1 MTAIDTTSIVILGAG
16 PSGGAV
22 ALGLKNLGYTNITIV
37 GEPRPFCAMEGVS
50 ERVVD
55 GLRGAGFSH
64 ALEKLPPASARFVTW
79 NGVTSQANTERLIDR
94 AAFDA
99 AILMDLAMQ
108 GIHVI
113 QGRAGD
119 VISTPAGHKVSVDS
133 SGQSIQLDA
142 DFLVEARGRAA
153 PAAKLKRLRG
163 AETVSILQYWEGEA
177 GERQS
182 AVQSFEDGWA
192 WMAAD
197 EKGRRY
203 LQLTFDVA
211 SSILPEKSRLAA
223 FCIEKLNT
231 LEQAQPYLANAT
243 STGEIHART
252 STPILCQEAVGD
264 NWIRVGDAAMAVDPL
279 SGNGIFQALSS
290 SLQAPA
296 VINTLLRE
304 PEKALLAQRF
314 HQLRITELFFRF
326 ARIGRDF
333 YAMEEQWQEQPFW
346 ETRAQWPD
354 KQPMHQQPDITQ
366 LRVKILPVVNQGLI
380 EAVDVVTSPDQ
391 PLGVWH
397 LNGVPLA
404 PIVLAYQSSPDE
416 LAVIQEQCLAMQ
428 LNELQQRQVLQWL
441 VGQGAGFKKNLD
453 EAR

>member
-1 MTAIDTTSIVILGAG
+1 MTTTETTPIVILGAG
-16 PSGGAV
+16 PAGGAV
-22 ALGLKNLGYTNITIV
+22 ALGLKKLGYTNITVV
-37 GEPRPFCAMEGVS
+37 GEARPFCAMEGVS
-50 ERVVD
+50 ERVVE
-55 GLRGAGFSH
+55 GLRGAGFKY
-64 ALEKLPPASARFVTW
+64 ALEKLPQPSARFVTW

-108 GIHVI
+108 GIHVV
-113 QGRAGD
+113 QGRANE
-119 VISTPAGHKVSVDS
+119 VVSTPAGHKISVDS
-133 SGQSIQLDA
+133 SGHSIQMEA
-142 DFLVEARGRAA
+142 GFLVEARGRAA
-153 PAAKLKRLRG
+153 PSAKLKRLRG
-163 AETVSILQYWEGEA
+163 AETVSILQYWEGEP

-182 AVQSFEDGWA
+182 AVQSFTDGWA

-197 EKGRRY
+197 GKGRRY

-211 SSILPEKSRLAA
+211 SSMLPEKSRLAE
-223 FCIEKLNT
+223 FCIEKLKT
-231 LEQAQPYLANAT
+231 LEQAQPYLANAA
-243 STGEIHART
+243 STGEMHARS

-304 PEKALLAQRF
+304 PEKAPLAQRF
-314 HQLRITELFFRF
+314 HQLRVTELFFRF

-333 YAMEEQWQEQPFW
+333 YAMEAQWSYQSFW
-346 ETRAQWPD
+346 DARAQWPD
-354 KQPMHQQPDITQ
+354 NQPMHQQPDITKLQ
-366 LRVKILPVVNQGLI
+366 VKTLPVVNKGLI

-397 LNGVPLA
+397 LNGIPLA
-404 PIVLAYQSSPDE
+404 PIVMAYQSSPDD
-416 LAVIQEQCLAMQ
+416 LAVVQEQCLDMQ
-428 LNELQQRQVLQWL
+428 LDAQQQRQVLQWL
-441 VGQGAGFKKNLD
+441 MGHGGRF
-453 EAR
+453 

>member
-1 MTAIDTTSIVILGAG
+1 MATVEATFIAEATSIVILGAG
-16 PSGGAV
+16 PAGGAV
-22 ALGLKNLGYTNITIV
+22 ALGLKKLGYTNIRIV
-37 GEPRPFCAMEGVS
+37 GEARLFCAMEGVS

-55 GLRGAGFSH
+55 GLRGAGFSY
-64 ALEKLPPASARFVTW
+64 ALEQLPPASARFVTW

-99 AILMDLAMQ
+99 AILMDLGMQ

-113 QGRAGD
+113 QGRAGKL
-119 VISTPAGHKVSVDS
+119 VTTATGHKVTVDS
-133 SGQSIQLDA
+133 SGKNIQLDA

-163 AETVSILQYWEGEA
+163 AETVSILQYWDGEP

-182 AVQSFEDGWA
+182 AVQSFEEGWA

-203 LQLTFDVA
+203 LQLTFDVVA
-211 SSILPEKSRLAA
+211 SKLPEKARLAE
-223 FCIEKLNT
+223 FCIEKLKT
-231 LEQAQPYLANAT
+231 LQQAQPYLANAA
-243 STGEIHART
+243 STGEMHART

-314 HQLRITELFFRF
+314 HQLRVTELFFRF

-333 YAMEEQWQEQPFW
+333 YAMEEQWADQAFW
-346 ETRAQWPD
+346 KTRAQWPD
-354 KQPMHQQPDITQ
+354 NQPMHQQPDIRK
-366 LRVKILPVVNQGLI
+366 LLVKTLPVVNQGLI

-416 LAVIQEQCLAMQ
+416 FAVIQEQCIAMQ

-441 VGQGAGFKKNLD
+441 MAQGASF
-453 EAR
+453 